1 MTRTHLYADMVFLI
15 KDMGI
20 IVVGIKRSVKKK
32 MARFK
37 QCERIKDFISLVF
50 HGFTLNKYPLLV
62 VKVVIVRELQ
72 IGNAYHT

>member
-1 MTRTHLYADMVFLI
+1 MIRTQLYADMVFLI

-37 QCERIKDFISLVF
+37 QCERINDFVSLVF
-50 HGFTLNKYPLLV
+50 DGFTLNKNPLLV
-62 VKVVIVRELQ
+62 VKVVIIGELQ
-72 IGNAYHT
+72 IVNAYHT